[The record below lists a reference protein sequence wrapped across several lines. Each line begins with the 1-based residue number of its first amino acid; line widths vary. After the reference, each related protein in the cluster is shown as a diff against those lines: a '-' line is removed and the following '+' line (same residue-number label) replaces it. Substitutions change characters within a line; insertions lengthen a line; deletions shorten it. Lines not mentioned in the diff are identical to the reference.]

1 MSIVAVLL
9 TIAVPRYFSG
19 VDHAREVALRHNLN
33 AMRDAIDKHHADTG
47 VYPDSLE
54 ALVEKRYLKA
64 LPLDPITESAQTWQ
78 IVPPLPPHK
87 GRVFDIHSGAPG
99 ASRDGGEYRN
109 W

>member
-54 ALVEKRYLKA
+54 ALVDKRYLKA
-64 LPLDPITESAQTWQ
+64 VPLDPVTESHQTWQ
-78 IVPPLPPHK
+78 LVAPQPPAK
-87 GRVFDIHSGAPG
+87 GQVADVFSGAPG
-99 ASRDGGEYRN
+99 NARDGSEYRR